1 LGPGNRNQFPV
12 HPGLPAINLVLLLGC
27 GQAEPKARIPGS
39 IGCLCTLQAELDAR
53 LMHALDEGDFDFK
66 VVHGAKSC
74 MGQSRAWGKVVHGA
88 ASGELIEGGW
98 AAAREEPT
106 GGGCLGGCSC
116 WGWQGE
122 RTSIMRGPLI
132 KANSPLAC
140 SLSATSPSQLSL
152 HQQAHAPHAA

>member
-88 ASGELIEGGW
+88 KSCVGQIRAWGKVVHGAKSCMGLQVGSLLKEAGLLHVRSLLEEAAW
-98 AAAREEPT
+98 EAAAA
-106 GGGCLGGCSC
+106 GVG
-116 WGWQGE
+116 
-122 RTSIMRGPLI
+122 RGRGLP
-132 KANSPLAC
+132 
-140 SLSATSPSQLSL
+140 
-152 HQQAHAPHAA
+152 

>member
-1 LGPGNRNQFPV
+1 MGPGNRNQFPV

-74 MGQSRAWGKVVHGA
+74 MGLQVGSLLKEAGLLHVRSLLEEAAW
-88 ASGELIEGGW
+88 E
-98 AAAREEPT
+98 AAAA
-106 GGGCLGGCSC
+106 GVG
-116 WGWQGE
+116 
-122 RTSIMRGPLI
+122 RGRGLP
-132 KANSPLAC
+132 
-140 SLSATSPSQLSL
+140 
-152 HQQAHAPHAA
+152 